1 MATAYE
7 DALQMA
13 ASLSPDD
20 QLRLLRELMA
30 LTATSDPARAMEL
43 RRRLAEID
51 WNVDAYLLLLRQM
64 ATMHIGLWGVPAAAS
79 ASSSEPASVL
89 ELEGLGAEIWQGIDA
104 QEYVT
109 GERSSWRG

>member
-1 MATAYE
+1 MAVSIFLRLAAPNCALCENTDMATAYE

-20 QLRLLRELMA
+20 RLRLLRELLA
-30 LTATSDPARAMEL
+30 LTATS
-43 RRRLAEID
+43 
-51 WNVDAYLLLLRQM
+51 
-64 ATMHIGLWGVPAAAS
+64 
-79 ASSSEPASVL
+79 EPTSVL

-104 QEYVT
+104 QAYVT